1 VYRSGAIKIAS
12 LKDNTMQVV
21 NGQRLKHYISGD
33 SYNEDVD
40 VIQMVTPEEFI
51 KDHMQEIAKSV
62 FE

>member
-1 VYRSGAIKIAS
+1 
-12 LKDNTMQVV
+12 VV
-21 NGQRLKHYISGD
+21 NLQRIKHYIAGD

-51 KDHMQEIAKSV
+51 QDNMQGPVEFV